1 VLTLFVAI
9 GAFNLVTDVIL
20 LTMPLP
26 VVVRMHTNWKRKGM
40 FCAPENRSRSLHT
53 HIYYFFTPI

>member
-1 VLTLFVAI
+1 VPYTGEQYRRLNVLTLFVVI

-20 LTMPLP
+20 LIMPLP

-40 FCAPENRSRSLHT
+40 WAGPQ
-53 HIYYFFTPI
+53 